1 MIHKKGY
8 YRKQDGTYFA
18 AKTDDYTR
26 AAYESMGFRLTD
38 KKHVPSIVMTPRIET
53 EEEVLKEYM
62 KHFPL
67 VEVQA
72 KEVEPVHWSTPQV
85 VTRLITF
92 MRDKDEWQG
101 SSMELQVELKAA
113 DVFQLFTHG
122 ATEILEG
129 RGIYVSRKRTKS
141 KRFILVTKD

>member
-8 YRKQDGTYFA
+8 YKKPDGTYFA

-38 KKHVPSIVMTPRIET
+38 KKHVPAIVMTPKIET
-53 EEEVLKEYM
+53 EDEILQEYM

-101 SSMELQVELKAA
+101 SSMELQIELKSG
-113 DVFQLFTHG
+113 DVFQLFTDG
-122 ATEILEG
+122 ATEILG
-129 RGIYVSRKRTKS
+129 DRNIYIYRKRTKS
-141 KRFILVTKD
+141 KRYIFITKD

>member
-8 YRKQDGTYFA
+8 YRKQNGTYFI

-26 AAYESMGFRLTD
+26 SAYEAMGFRLTD
-38 KKHVPSIVMTPRIET
+38 KQNVPSIVMTPKIET

>member
-38 KKHVPSIVMTPRIET
+38 KKHVPSIVMTPKIET

-101 SSMELQVELKAA
+101 SSMELQVELKGA

-122 ATEILEG
+122 ATEILED

>member
-8 YRKQDGTYFA
+8 YRKQDGTYFI

-26 AAYESMGFRLTD
+26 SAYESMGFRLTD

-53 EEEVLKEYM
+53 EDEILQEYM

>member
-1 MIHKKGY
+1 MIHIKGY
-8 YRKQDGTYFA
+8 YKKPYGTNFA

-38 KKHVPSIVMTPRIET
+38 KKHVPSIVMTPKIET

-122 ATEILEG
+122 ATEILED

>member
-38 KKHVPSIVMTPRIET
+38 KKHVPSIVMTPKIET

-122 ATEILEG
+122 ATEILED
-129 RGIYVSRKRTKS
+129 RGI
-141 KRFILVTKD
+141 

>member
-8 YRKQDGTYFA
+8 YKKPDGTYFA

-38 KKHVPSIVMTPRIET
+38 KKHVPSIVMTPKIET

-72 KEVEPVHWSTPQV
+72 KELEPVHWSTPQV

-101 SSMELQVELKAA
+101 SSMELQTELKSG

-122 ATEILEG
+122 ATEILED

>member
-38 KKHVPSIVMTPRIET
+38 KKHVPSIVMTPKIET
-53 EEEVLKEYM
+53 EEEILKEYM

-122 ATEILEG
+122 ATEILED

>member
-26 AAYESMGFRLTD
+26 AAYEGMGFRLTD
-38 KKHVPSIVMTPRIET
+38 KKHVPAIEMTPKIET
-53 EEEVLKEYM
+53 EEEILKEYM

-122 ATEILEG
+122 ATEILED

>member
-38 KKHVPSIVMTPRIET
+38 KKHVPSIVMTPKIET

-72 KEVEPVHWSTPQV
+72 KEVEPVHWSTPKV

-92 MRDKDEWQG
+92 MRDNDEWQG
-101 SSMELQVELKAA
+101 SSMELQEELKSG

-122 ATEILEG
+122 ATEILED

>member
-38 KKHVPSIVMTPRIET
+38 KKHVPSIVMTPKIET

-129 RGIYVSRKRTKS
+129 RVIYVSRKRTKS